1 MYFFSNNFGDNLN
14 YFLLNDMIEGNINFY
29 DRTFKNQND
38 KSRDLN
44 NINNLNIIAKID
56 LIFIGSNLDVICNWS
71 YAFDNKSY
79 KHKSIISKL
88 YFKIFDYF
96 YPLIIYGTG
105 FISSD
110 NYQNESYVRNIK
122 IKAIR
127 GNVSLQRIEKNG
139 IKASEKVI
147 LADPGILAPFLLN
160 LTNKKDFNFQKEYD
174 LCVIPHFVDSKNI
187 LIKTHIQIN
196 NSIIL
201 NINSNPI
208 EFIRSLLKC
217 KNILSSGLHG
227 LIVADSLG
235 IPNMRMIVSDKIIGG
250 DYKFRDYYS
259 AYNLEIPPYIDLR
272 KENFN
277 YEQIKKLNNNH
288 FISKEIIR
296 DKQCK
301 LLSNF
306 PFQLKKKYKEIKKI
320 ICNQIF
326 EKWKYLY
333 SLLENEINFD
343 ETICRFIKGKLK
355 NRIQPLEYEEE
366 LSFIIS
372 LILCKI
378 PFSFVRFGDG
388 EEHIMTGKPFATARD
403 KWAWNNK
410 DKKFQISLIKSASI
424 CNRPNINIT

>member
-1 MYFFSNNFGDNLN
+1 M
-14 YFLLNDMIEGNINFY
+14 
-29 DRTFKNQND
+29 
-38 KSRDLN
+38 
-44 NINNLNIIAKID
+44 
-56 LIFIGSNLDVICNWS
+56 
-71 YAFDNKSY
+71 
-79 KHKSIISKL
+79 
-88 YFKIFDYF
+88 
-96 YPLIIYGTG
+96 
-105 FISSD
+105 
-110 NYQNESYVRNIK
+110 
-122 IKAIR
+122 
-127 GNVSLQRIEKNG
+127 
-139 IKASEKVI
+139 
-147 LADPGILAPFLLN
+147 
-160 LTNKKDFNFQKEYD
+160 
-174 LCVIPHFVDSKNI
+174 IPHFVDSKNI

-288 FISKEIIR
+288 FITKEIIR

-326 EKWKYLY
+326 EK
-333 SLLENEINFD
+333 
-343 ETICRFIKGKLK
+343 
-355 NRIQPLEYEEE
+355 
-366 LSFIIS
+366 
-372 LILCKI
+372 
-378 PFSFVRFGDG
+378 
-388 EEHIMTGKPFATARD
+388 
-403 KWAWNNK
+403 
-410 DKKFQISLIKSASI
+410 
-424 CNRPNINIT
+424 

>member
-1 MYFFSNNFGDNLN
+1 MIKNSTNIMHKIILNFFLLLFFFYKRNINIMYYFSNNFGDNLN
-14 YFLLNDMIEGNINFY
+14 YFLLKDMIEGNINFY

-44 NINNLNIIAKID
+44 NINNLNTIAKID

-110 NYQNESYVRNIK
+110 NFQNESYVRNIK

-326 EKWKYLY
+326 EK
-333 SLLENEINFD
+333 
-343 ETICRFIKGKLK
+343 
-355 NRIQPLEYEEE
+355 
-366 LSFIIS
+366 
-372 LILCKI
+372 
-378 PFSFVRFGDG
+378 
-388 EEHIMTGKPFATARD
+388 
-403 KWAWNNK
+403 
-410 DKKFQISLIKSASI
+410 
-424 CNRPNINIT
+424 